1 MPTTQSLGVK
11 KLSLDTR
18 NFRTVPQPD
27 EASAIHPLITL
38 DPDYFWALM
47 ESLIDDGYLPTES
60 IIVLKQGRAL
70 VVKEGNRRIAA
81 LKIIHGIIP
90 AADYDLPAH
99 LTEKISKLKPA
110 WKKTND
116 EVPCLLYEA
125 AEADAADRVVAQTHG
140 KGQKAGR
147 LEWPSVATARHNR
160 EKLKIAEP
168 GLDLLEKYLAKGKN
182 LTAAQAE
189 RWAGKYFLTVLDE
202 AIKRLAGRMGFKSAA
217 ELAKA
222 YPKVT
227 NRAGLDALML
237 DIGLEN
243 LGFKEVRADDFGA
256 AYGMPPPAKATASST
271 GTGTSSSAGTK
282 GNGAGAGT
290 GAGTASG
297 SGGSTQA
304 TGTTGAAAST
314 GASAQSGATKS
325 AKAHAAGDPKA
336 VTAALR
342 GFKPRGKNREKL
354 VTLLDELKKLKIQDH
369 PHAFCFLLRSMF
381 EISAK
386 AYCKDHQAS
395 GGPSATKADGTERF
409 LVDVL
414 RDIVGYLTKN
424 KTDKAMVKEL
434 QGAMTQL
441 GKSDSILS
449 VTSMNQLVHN
459 PKFLVSA
466 HDICILFANVFPL
479 LEEMNK

>member
-47 ESLIDDGYLPTES
+47 ESLIDNGYLPTES
-60 IIVLKQGRAL
+60 IIVLKEGRAL

-81 LKIIHGIIP
+81 LKIIHGIVP
-90 AADYDLPAH
+90 AADYDLPTD
-99 LTEKISKLKPA
+99 LTAKLSKLNA
-110 WKKTND
+110 GWKKAN
-116 EVPCLLYEA
+116 EAVPCLVYETAEA
-125 AEADAADRVVAQTHG
+125 AAADRVVALTHG

-147 LEWPSVATARHNR
+147 LDWESVATARHNR
-160 EKLKIAEP
+160 EKLNISEP

-182 LTAAQAE
+182 LTTTQAE
-189 RWAGKYFLTVLDE
+189 RWAGRYYLSVLDD
-202 AIKRLAGRMGFKSAA
+202 AIKKLAGRLGFKSAA
-217 ELAKA
+217 ELASA
-222 YPKVT
+222 YPKVS
-227 NRAGLDALML
+227 NKAGLDALML

-243 LGFKEVRADDFGA
+243 LGFKETRADDFGA
-256 AYGMPPPAKATASST
+256 AYGMPPPPKTTTASSGTGAGSSTGSKSGTST
-271 GTGTSSSAGTK
+271 GTGA
-282 GNGAGAGT
+282 NAGAT
-290 GAGTASG
+290 
-297 SGGSTQA
+297 GSTQ
-304 TGTTGAAAST
+304 TTGSTTTAAST
-314 GASAQSGATKS
+314 GASASSGTTKS
-325 AKAHAAGDPKA
+325 TKAHAAGDPKA
-336 VTAALR
+336 VAATLR
-342 GFKPRGKNREKL
+342 SFKPRGKNREKL

-386 AYCKDHQAS
+386 AYCKDQAPN
-395 GGPSATKADGTERF
+395 GPSAMKADGTERY
-409 LVDVL
+409 LVDIL
-414 RDIVGYLTKN
+414 RDVVGYLTKN
-424 KTDKAMVKEL
+424 KTDKAKVKEL

>member
-1 MPTTQSLGVK
+1 MPSTQPFSVK
-11 KLSLDTR
+11 KLSLDTH
-18 NFRTVPQPD
+18 NFRTVPQAD
-27 EASAIHPLITL
+27 EAAAIHPLITL

-47 ESLIDDGYLPTES
+47 ESLIDNGYLPTES

-81 LKIIHGIIP
+81 LKLIHGVVSTTE
-90 AADYDLPAH
+90 YDLPTH
-99 LTEKISKLKPA
+99 LTDKILKLTSA
-110 WKKTND
+110 WKKAN
-116 EVPCLLYEA
+116 EQVPCLVYD
-125 AEADAADRVVAQTHG
+125 AEEEDAADRVVALTHG

-147 LEWPSVATARHNR
+147 LDWESVATARHNR
-160 EKLKIAEP
+160 EKLGIAEP

-182 LTAAQAE
+182 LTKVQAE
-189 RWAGKYFLTVLDE
+189 RWAGKYYLSVLDD
-202 AIKRLAGRMGFKSAA
+202 AIKKLASRLGFKSSV
-217 ELAKA
+217 ELANA

-243 LGFKEVRADDFGA
+243 LGFKETRADDFGA
-256 AYGMPPPAKATASST
+256 AYGMPPPPKTNPSSPGSGTSASTKGTSTGSST
-271 GTGTSSSAGTK
+271 GTQTATAAGTSSF
-282 GNGAGAGT
+282 
-290 GAGTASG
+290 
-297 SGGSTQA
+297 
-304 TGTTGAAAST
+304 T
-314 GASAQSGATKS
+314 GASAQSGNSKS
-325 AKAHAAGDPKA
+325 TKAHAAGDPKA
-336 VTAALR
+336 VVAALR

-354 VTLLDELKKLKIQDH
+354 VTLLDELKKLKIPEH

-386 AYCKDHQAS
+386 AYCTDHHSA
-395 GGPSATKADGTERF
+395 GGPSATKADGSERF
-409 LVDVL
+409 LVDIL
-414 RDIVGYLTKN
+414 RDIVSHLTKN
-424 KTDKAMVKEL
+424 KSDKAKLKEL

-441 GKSDSILS
+441 GKSESILS

-466 HDICILFANVFPL
+466 HDICLLFANVFPL